1 MTVYYYQ
8 GGTTYSCLYLN
19 TTALMVGVIETKILT
34 VEICFREGSINIP
47 LAELQY
53 EGRWD
58 SVRQRLAG
66 AAQHSSNIY
75 VLCRYSQT
83 VTG

>member
-47 LAELQY
+47 LAVILY
-53 EGRWD
+53 KRKC
-58 SVRQRLAG
+58 G
-66 AAQHSSNIY
+66 ALRENLREFTFSFYFFQ
-75 VLCRYSQT
+75 LTCQ
-83 VTG
+83 

>member
-47 LAELQY
+47 LAVILY
-53 EGRWD
+53 KRKC
-58 SVRQRLAG
+58 G
-66 AAQHSSNIY
+66 ALREK
-75 VLCRYSQT
+75 LCEFTFSFYFFQLT
-83 VTG
+83 CQ